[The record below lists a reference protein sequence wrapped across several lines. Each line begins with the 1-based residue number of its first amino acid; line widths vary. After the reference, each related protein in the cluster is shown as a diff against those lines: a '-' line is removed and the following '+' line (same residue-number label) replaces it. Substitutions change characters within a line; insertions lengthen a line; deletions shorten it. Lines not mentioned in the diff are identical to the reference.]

1 MSAATTDLRKRPDQR
16 PATPPPV
23 KPGPQPRR
31 RMGGQLGHQFRK
43 SMPTWLMLA
52 LLTILIL
59 MPVALILFS
68 AFSSSTPRPGSIGLS
83 GLTLE
88 NFKVLSSHQSMVALT
103 NSLVVATSS
112 SVLAMF
118 IGGTLAFL
126 AARTNIWGKAIIY
139 FIGIAPMFLPS
150 LVGALAWSL
159 LAGPATGYL
168 NLLTRGIG
176 LGNLFNV
183 YTMPGLV
190 FVLAL
195 YYAPY
200 AFLLIHGAMA
210 LMNPDLEEAASVHGG
225 SLGKILS
232 TVTFPLVTP
241 AILGSGVLIFA
252 LTMENFPVAQMIG
265 TPGQI
270 ETLPTFIYRLM
281 NSAPA
286 RGNEAAAVAVV
297 LTIVLIAVTAIQQ
310 RVVMKRNF
318 TTVSGKGMKP
328 RMMDIGKLRGV
339 GLTFAV
345 VYFALAIVL
354 PVVALLL
361 ASLQSSPYVSNLG
374 QLFGEDALS
383 FWSLFQTLQ
392 SATFLDAARNSVLVA
407 VCVAVL
413 GAALAF
419 YLSYLV
425 YRTKTPGRKS
435 LEFVAMLPLAIPAI
449 VMGLGLLWTWLV
461 LPLPV
466 YGTIV
471 VLIIAFIAI
480 YLPQGYRGMSASI
493 LQVDKDLEDSAVLLG
508 STRARA
514 VTYVTLPLMKTGVM
528 STVLLLLMLAMR
540 ELSAALFLFTSNTR
554 LLAIVVFDNYDNGAL
569 RSAAS
574 TSLLYILVIL
584 ALVVIA
590 KAFGARATNGEA
602 R

>member
-1 MSAATTDLRKRPDQR
+1 MSALTTKRPRGTEMSPQPAPQPGGPVGKDYGRQLGRQLRKS
-16 PATPPPV
+16 
-23 KPGPQPRR
+23 
-31 RMGGQLGHQFRK
+31 L
-43 SMPTWLMLA
+43 PTWFMLV
-52 LLTILIL
+52 LLAVLIL
-59 MPVALILFS
+59 MPMGLILFS
-68 AFSSSTPRPGSIGLS
+68 AFSSSTPRPGAVGLG

-88 NFKVLSSHQSMVALT
+88 NFKVLTSPQSLRALG
-103 NSLVVATSS
+103 NSVVVATCS
-112 SVLAMF
+112 SVLAML
-118 IGGTLAFL
+118 IGAALAFL

-139 FIGIAPMFLPS
+139 FIGISPMFLPS

-168 NLLTRGIG
+168 NLLTRAIG
-176 LGNLFNV
+176 LGNLFNI
-183 YTMPGLV
+183 YSMPGLIL
-190 FVLAL
+190 VLAL

-225 SLGKILS
+225 SLGKILR

-241 AILGSGVLIFA
+241 ALLGSGVLIFA

-281 NSAPA
+281 NAAPA

-297 LTIVLIAVTAIQQ
+297 LTILLIAVTAFQQ

-328 RMMDIGKLRGV
+328 RMMDIGRLRGV
-339 GLTFAV
+339 GLAFALL
-345 VYFALAIVL
+345 YFALAIVL
-354 PVVALLL
+354 PVIALLL
-361 ASLQSSPYVSNLG
+361 ASLQSSPYVSKLG
-374 QLFGEDALS
+374 ELFQKDSLS

-392 SATFLDAARNSVLVA
+392 DSAFLDAARNSILVS

-413 GAALAF
+413 GTALAF

-425 YRTKTPGRKS
+425 YRTKVPGRKS

-449 VMGLGLLWTWLV
+449 VMGLGLLWTWLI
-461 LPLPV
+461 LPVPV
-466 YGTIV
+466 YGTIL

-480 YLPQGYRGMSASI
+480 YLPQGYRGISASI

-514 VTYVTLPLMKTGVM
+514 VAYVTLPLMKTGVL
-528 STVLLLLMLAMR
+528 STILLLLMLAMR

-554 LLAIVVFDNYDNGAL
+554 LLAIVVFDDYDNGAL

-574 TSLLYILVIL
+574 TSLLYILIIL
-584 ALVVIA
+584 VLVVVA
-590 KAFGARATNGEA
+590 KAFGARSSNGGN

>member
-1 MSAATTDLRKRPDQR
+1 MSITTHERPQDTGGGPTNQLDSPHDETPSKEYGKSFWYQLRKS
-16 PATPPPV
+16 T
-23 KPGPQPRR
+23 
-31 RMGGQLGHQFRK
+31 
-43 SMPTWLMLA
+43 PTWFMLF
-52 LLTILIL
+52 LLGILIL
-59 MPVALILFS
+59 MPMGLILFS
-68 AFSSSTPRPGSIGLS
+68 AFSSTTPRPGAIGLG

-88 NFKVLSSHQSMVALT
+88 NFKVLSSPQSLKALG
-103 NSLVVATSS
+103 NSVLVATLS
-112 SVLAMF
+112 SVLAML
-118 IGGTLAFL
+118 IGATLAFL

-168 NLLTRGIG
+168 NLVTRAIG
-176 LGNLFNV
+176 LGNIFNI
-183 YTMPGLV
+183 YTMPGLIL
-190 FVLAL
+190 VLAL

-200 AFLLIHGAMA
+200 AFLLIHGAMS
-210 LMNPDLEEAASVHGG
+210 LMNPDLEEAATVHGG
-225 SLGKILS
+225 SLGQILRK
-232 TVTFPLVTP
+232 VTFPLVTP
-241 AILGSGVLIFA
+241 ALMGSGVLIFA

-281 NSAPA
+281 NAAPA

-297 LTIVLIAVTAIQQ
+297 LTVLLIIVTAFQQ

-328 RMMDIGKLRGV
+328 RTLDIGKLRGV
-339 GLTFAV
+339 GLVFAL
-345 VYFALAIVL
+345 VYFALSIVL
-354 PVVALLL
+354 PVIALLL

-374 QLFGEDALS
+374 QLFQKDSLS
-383 FWSLFQTLQ
+383 FWSLAQTIQ
-392 SATFLDAARNSVLVA
+392 DSTFLDAARNSVLVS
-407 VCVAVL
+407 VCVAIL
-413 GAALAF
+413 GATLAF
-419 YLSYLV
+419 YLSYVV
-425 YRTKTPGRKS
+425 YRTKVPGRKS

-449 VMGLGLLWTWLV
+449 VMGLGLLWTWLI

-466 YGTIV
+466 YGTIL

-480 YLPQGYRGMSASI
+480 YLPQGYRGISASI

-508 STRARA
+508 AGRARA
-514 VTYVTLPLMKTGVM
+514 VSFVTLPLMKTGVL

-554 LLAIVVFDNYDNGAL
+554 LLAIVVFDDYDNGAL

-574 TSLLYILVIL
+574 TSILYILVIL
-584 ALVVIA
+584 VLVVIA
-590 KAFGARATNGEA
+590 KAFGARSSNGGK
-602 R
+602 